1 MFKNELQNYWQLRGY
16 APPKYPEHRR
26 EGPPHMPIF
35 QAWVQF
41 GPNIKV
47 QGGNSTSKKGAE
59 MLAAERALKLCKMH
73 VITDD
78 TRDEVYSYNP
88 GTDDICAFYTSNK
101 SEQHSP
107 STGKKVSNLGLP
119 PLTDSGVYVFPLPQF
134 SDSVSPNV
142 TASKVTPSKVT
153 PSKVTV
159 PKAISASSLT
169 PQANIYPASA
179 SKPSTSNPLTL
190 YSQNVNR
197 LDVQDLK
204 QALPSYQFEGRCAI
218 YVDVENL
225 HNLTREVAQVA
236 TGLDIYAVVGEHH
249 PSAAKD
255 YPDNVTVIR
264 SHTNHANGA
273 DICMTMIVTT
283 HLVQN
288 QYDLY
293 LIGTRDKFGSAL
305 VDLIS
310 SDHYGWEAK
319 EARLITRVDQL

>member
-47 QGGNSTSKKGAE
+47 QGGEATTKKSAE
-59 MLAAERALKLCKMH
+59 TLAAERALKLCKMH

-78 TRDEVYSYNP
+78 THDRAYSYNP
-88 GTDDICAFYTSNK
+88 WADDICDFYTSNE
-101 SEQHSP
+101 SEKHPPQ
-107 STGKKVSNLGLP
+107 KVSNLGLP

-134 SDSVSPNV
+134 SNSV
-142 TASKVTPSKVT
+142 
-153 PSKVTV
+153 V
-159 PKAISASSLT
+159 PKAASNLSTSA
-169 PQANIYPASA
+169 ASNL
-179 SKPSTSNPLTL
+179 STSNQLTS
-190 YSQNVNR
+190 YQNDVNR
-197 LDVQDLK
+197 FDMQGLK
-204 QALPSYQFEGRCAI
+204 QTLPSYQFEGRCAI

-236 TGLDIYAVVGEHH
+236 TGLDIYAIVSEHH

-283 HLVQN
+283 HLVEN
-288 QYDLY
+288 KYDLY

-310 SDHYGWEAK
+310 SSSYGWAAK